1 MFIIGETTAEWV
13 RVLLAAILII
23 LTVWRCGGISVL
35 FRIILRAIGINFKKG
50 ILQKSDDEIFYTQKF
65 ALLNGVKVKNT
76 QDAKLIAKGLLS
88 GQLSRGDFFFTTFF
102 GLVGRKGNKFEQCL
116 LFIIGAIFISLIFF
130 MLNGLPKVGYATY
143 TYNETK
149 LEISIND
156 IKIPQPTTKTDQIID
171 RDECIDIVKNHPHDI
186 YRAACEY
193 IVLDSKEK
201 QEELVNAINS
211 WSEPRVFLLILLAL
225 SGIIIFCG
233 LFGAINHNK
242 VSNFLL
248 KNKKQTNE
256 EHITITQQD
265 DI

>member
-13 RVLLAAILII
+13 RVLLAAILIA
-23 LTVWRCGGISVL
+23 LTIWRCGGISVL

-76 QDAKLIAKGLLS
+76 QDAKSIAKGLLS

-102 GLVGRKGNKFEQCL
+102 GFVGRKGNRFDQWL
-116 LFIIGAIFISLIFF
+116 LFIIGVTVIALTLF
-130 MLNGLPKVGYATY
+130 MLSGLPKEGYAAY

-149 LEISIND
+149 LQISIND
-156 IKIPQPTTKTDQIID
+156 IKIPQPNTKSEQIIN
-171 RDECIDIVKNHPHDI
+171 REGCINIVKNHPHDI

-201 QEELVNAINS
+201 QEELVEAINS
-211 WSEPRVFLLILLAL
+211 WNKPRMFLFILLAV
-225 SGIIIFCG
+225 SGTITVCG
-233 LFGAINHNK
+233 VFGAISHNK
-242 VSNFLL
+242 ISNFLL
-248 KNKKQTNE
+248 KNQKQING
-256 EHITITQQD
+256 EHSTTIQQD